1 VQSSGISSAH
11 SSPASLSTADAK
23 IDFQISAGRDRLTSV
38 GNNIVFQVEA
48 TKLQNVSEQN
58 IYYDWSFGDGATSQ
72 GKIVSHQYSFPGE
85 YTVVVNGIASD
96 KQAVS
101 RVVVKVISPE
111 ISISKVSGGLSVTN
125 KSKTEFNL
133 EGWRINSNN
142 KDFVFPKDTIILAG
156 KTIIFDDKVTGIYS
170 ENVSLQNPL
179 GKILATTNYVN
190 TTTTNIASIQNQINE
205 VKDKLV
211 KISSTKVSS
220 STVKKVVK
228 IAQKPEIKKVEAE
241 KNIEKTGEVANV
253 VEVFKAPEKRSVSG
267 VLAWP
272 ARGFNFIKHLFVEE

>member
-1 VQSSGISSAH
+1 
-11 SSPASLSTADAK
+11 
-23 IDFQISAGRDRLTSV
+23 
-38 GNNIVFQVEA
+38 
-48 TKLQNVSEQN
+48 
-58 IYYDWSFGDGATSQ
+58 
-72 GKIVSHQYSFPGE
+72 
-85 YTVVVNGIASD
+85 
-96 KQAVS
+96 
-101 RVVVKVISPE
+101 VVVKVISPE

-156 KTIIFDDKVTGIYS
+156 KTIIFDDKVTGIYT
-170 ENVSLQNPL
+170 ENISIQNPL

-190 TTTTNIASIQNQINE
+190 IATTTNIVSIQNQINE